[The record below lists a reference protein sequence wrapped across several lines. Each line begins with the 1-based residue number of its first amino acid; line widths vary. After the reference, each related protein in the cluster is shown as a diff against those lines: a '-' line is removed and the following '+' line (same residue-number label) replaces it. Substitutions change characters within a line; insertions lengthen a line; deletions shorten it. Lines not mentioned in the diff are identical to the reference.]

1 MLFNSYEFLFI
12 FLPFS
17 LLATR
22 WTTGRTLL
30 GLLTLFSFL
39 FYAFAGHVWFLAPML
54 FTITVDFLLAPRM
67 AQAEGQRRQSLLWIS
82 LSLNLG
88 LLFYFKYA
96 GFFLENFQALQRLA
110 GLDTSEPWLTWA
122 LKVPLPA
129 GISFYTFQTLSYM
142 IDIYRR
148 KAKPELDFWK
158 FASFVSFYPHLVAGP
173 LTRHHQLIPALTR
186 MEERGIEPDWAG
198 GFFLLG
204 TGLCKKVLLGDTLGF
219 QVNLHLRQPHPYSFA
234 NAWILAL
241 GFYMQIYMDFS
252 GYSDM
257 ALGLGRFFGVRLP
270 ENFNR
275 PGHASSPADFWR
287 RWHMTLAAWLRD
299 YLFIPLAGRKPSAL
313 RLGAASLATMLICGL
328 WHGAAWNFV
337 LWGGY
342 FGVLLVLQQQFGD
355 RFRGLHPRLQVLGTF
370 LLVTAGVSFFRAES
384 LRQSIDWFG
393 GCLGA
398 GGPLEQGAAA
408 WLRDHWRILSLSATA
423 VGYMAVAPE
432 GTAWL
437 EEEPPR
443 WAWAGL
449 GALSAA
455 ALAFVS
461 QSSSFLYFKF

>member
-22 WTTGRTLL
+22 WTSGRVLL
-30 GLLTLFSFL
+30 RLLTLFSFL

-54 FTITVDFLLAPRM
+54 FTIAVDFLLAPLM
-67 AQAEGQRRQSLLWIS
+67 ARSEGRRRLSLLWVS

-96 GFFLENFQALQRLA
+96 GFFLENVQALGKLA
-110 GLDTSEPWLTWA
+110 GFDTSSPWLTWA

-173 LTRHHQLIPALTR
+173 LTRHYQLIPSLTR
-186 MEERGIEPDWAG
+186 MEERGVEPDWAG

-204 TGLCKKVLLGDTLGF
+204 TGLCKKVLLGDPLGF
-219 QVNLHLRQPHPYSFA
+219 QVSLLLHQPHRFA
-234 NAWILAL
+234 LLNAWVLAL

-287 RWHMTLAAWLRD
+287 RWHMSLAAWLRD
-299 YLFIPLAGRKPSAL
+299 YIFIPLAGRKASPR
-313 RLGAASLATMLICGL
+313 RLGAASFATMVLCGL

-337 LWGGY
+337 LWGAY
-342 FGVLLVLQQQFGD
+342 FGALLVLQQQLGE
-355 RFRGLHPRLQVLGTF
+355 RFEVLPKRLKIWGTF
-370 LLVTAGVSFFRAES
+370 LLVTLGITFFRSES
-384 LRQSIDWFG
+384 LQESVAWFG

-398 GGPLEQGAAA
+398 KGLVTQSASE
-408 WLRDHWRILSLSATA
+408 WLSLHWRILACSAVTLS
-423 VGYMAVAPE
+423 YMIVAPE

-437 EEEPPR
+437 EEGPPR

-455 ALAFVS
+455 AVAFVS
-461 QSSSFLYFKF
+461 QSNSFIYFKF